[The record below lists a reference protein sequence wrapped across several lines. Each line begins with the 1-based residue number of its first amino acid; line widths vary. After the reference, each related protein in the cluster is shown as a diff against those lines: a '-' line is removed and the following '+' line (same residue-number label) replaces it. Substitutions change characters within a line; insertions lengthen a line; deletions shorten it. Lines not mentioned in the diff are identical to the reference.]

1 MSAQNIQTLMAPPE
15 SPEAG
20 SYKRVFFDLIRL
32 PDFQHKLEWEFSH
45 SLIAKSANVTFCLAL
60 FIICGLIP
68 LANYLS
74 LKFPK
79 INMFFSHYHKHNRNL
94 YQRRRSSNTNLDP
107 AANTFFHKWHKFIN
121 KKISSVIYNTSLKQ
135 FLLWGTIVSVCS
147 TWRNYGDLINITKR
161 LGRISCALYPPL
173 LCLTLRPSPLP
184 HTMYLNLIPV
194 HKWISRIVILTS
206 FLHTVFYF
214 SYFIYFNSLFKVLK
228 WANFTGVLAMCCFI
242 IIGVTSLRLVRRG
255 NFTFFYSNHY
265 ICTWISVVLLDIHS
279 RPTIKWFTA
288 MNYILLVGQIFYRLY
303 HTKKCDKVS
312 IVNISSNLSIMEFD
326 KKYMTKQ
333 PEYPSSHVR
342 INNLYH
348 ESNHVL
354 QNWCKLIWYTVIPL
368 QHPFTVA
375 SLPNE
380 DNVRLIIRKGNFPLI
395 DQAPYAITGSFE
407 SKVPFLHKPN
417 KAPHYIASSLTS
429 PVSPLLFDESHG
441 KKKFYIDARKVLIVV
456 GGSAISFG
464 LPLLRVL
471 NYNGI
476 NCKLIWVTR
485 DYQDLCLL
493 NYFQKNFYGLEIY
506 ITGEDF
512 KNEQDLGIDYVDY
525 EDEDDE
531 ENLTNSV
538 NNQQSSNPANTG
550 YGSISRLKKHL
561 DSKPNIPNTPQ
572 NQPVSATITTDS
584 ADDEIDFTNFHT
596 NKQVKDKKSDK
607 KLGSH
612 NSTLP
617 EQKSN
622 FRKPSVVFPPS
633 VDTSYGQE
641 TRIQVPS
648 GVCVNF
654 GRPTLGAKEYVW
666 CLEGDCDVSMIQ
678 AALFEEG
685 FCVEGTLEQEDLRAD
700 EHSTLNEGNA
710 TGSSSAGKGGITPEK
725 LSKTW
730 VVAAGPQGLVDSAKK
745 WSLEHGFQFHDEVY
759 F

>member
-1 MSAQNIQTLMAPPE
+1 MSFQNEQPPM
-15 SPEAG
+15 SLPDSSNADHF
-20 SYKRVFFDLIRL
+20 KRVFFNLIRL
-32 PDFQHKLEWEFSH
+32 PDFKHKLEWEFSH
-45 SLIAKSANVTFCLAL
+45 SLIAKSANASFFIAL
-60 FIICGLIP
+60 FVICGLIP
-68 LANYLS
+68 LLNYL
-74 LKFPK
+74 LLNFPK
-79 INMFFSHYHKHNRNL
+79 INMFFSHYHKHNKHFN
-94 YQRRRSSNTNLDP
+94 QRRRSSAANLDP
-107 AANTFFHKWHKFIN
+107 AANTFAHKWHRLIN
-121 KKISSVIYNTSLKQ
+121 KTISYVIYNTSLKQ
-135 FLLWGTIVSVCS
+135 FLLWGTIVSVCG
-147 TWRNYGDLINITKR
+147 TWKNYGDLINITKR

-194 HKWISRIVILTS
+194 HKWISRIVILAS
-206 FLHTVFYF
+206 FLHTVLYF

-228 WANFTGVLAMCCFI
+228 WANFAGVLAMCCFI

-265 ICTWISVVLLDIHS
+265 VCTWISVVLLDIHS
-279 RPTIKWFTA
+279 RPTIKWFTS
-288 MNYILLVGQIFYRLY
+288 MNYMLLVGQIFYRLY
-303 HTKKCDKVS
+303 HTKNCEKVS

-326 KKYMTKQ
+326 RKYLTKQ

-342 INNLYH
+342 INNLHY
-348 ESNHVL
+348 ENNNAL
-354 QNWCKLIWYTVIPL
+354 QRWWKLVWYTVIPL

-395 DQAPYAITGSFE
+395 DQAPYAITGTFE

-417 KAPHYIASSLTS
+417 KAPHYMASSVSS

-506 ITGEDF
+506 ITGEEF

-525 EDEDDE
+525 EDEDADDE
-531 ENLTNSV
+531 ANMTNGLQ
-538 NNQQSSNPANTG
+538 NQKPSAPANTG
-550 YGSISRLKKHL
+550 YGSISQWNRNL
-561 DSKPNIPNTPQ
+561 DSNPNIPQTAQ
-572 NQPVSATITTDS
+572 NQPVSVAITTNS
-584 ADDEIDFTNFHT
+584 ADDEIDFTNFHMD
-596 NKQVKDKKSDK
+596 KQAKQQKKNAQGSD
-607 KLGSH
+607 LHSAA
-612 NSTLP
+612 LP

-666 CLEGDCDVSMIQ
+666 CLEGDCDISMIQ

-685 FCVEGTLEQEDLRAD
+685 FCVESTLEQEDLRTDAQAAS
-700 EHSTLNEGNA
+700 EEGNA
-710 TGSSSAGKGGITPEK
+710 PGASSIGERGHYPGKVVQNVGCGSRPTGFG
-725 LSKTW
+725 
-730 VVAAGPQGLVDSAKK
+730 
-745 WSLEHGFQFHDEVY
+745 
-759 F
+759 